1 MARYI
6 KVEDIRKYPIRINNY
21 DKENVNLHFVLGIES
36 LMEYIDYLPQYE
48 YEDTEPVER
57 LEG

>member
-21 DKENVNLHFVLGIES
+21 DKENGNLHFVFGIES